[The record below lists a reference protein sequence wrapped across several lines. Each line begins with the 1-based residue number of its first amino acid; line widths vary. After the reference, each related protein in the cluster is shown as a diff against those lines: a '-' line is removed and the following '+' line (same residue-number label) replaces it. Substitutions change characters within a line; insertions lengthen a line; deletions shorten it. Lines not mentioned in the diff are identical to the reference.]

1 VLDIFEQYQT
11 LFSNLIVLVAAFVG
25 FLGVIYSQRKL
36 ARMATEQRDHDE
48 KSAKARVVAERNDE
62 IESLVNALLGELSAL
77 ELGIANA
84 VKLLAAQ
91 ISLAEELARQG
102 TGRKTQPRIAF
113 RFATPVF
120 DSHVGR
126 IGLLR
131 PEHSFQLS
139 NLYGQLKAF
148 AANSQSDVPEMD
160 ATMAGQVMA
169 SVKSSLVKLDAEM
182 VELKTSLKSHTAL
195 SVQPYT

>member
-1 VLDIFEQYQT
+1 MLELFNQYQT
-11 LFSNLIVLVAAFVG
+11 LFSNLIVLLAALVG

-36 ARMATEQRDHDE
+36 ARMASEQRAHDE
-48 KSAKARVVAERNDE
+48 KSAKARALAERRDE
-62 IESLVNALLGELSAL
+62 IESLINALLGELSAL
-77 ELGIANA
+77 QQGIANA
-84 VKLLAAQ
+84 MKLLGAQ

-102 TGRKTQPRIAF
+102 AGRKTQPRIAF

-126 IGLLR
+126 IGLLK

-139 NLYGQLKAF
+139 NLYGQIKAF
-148 AANSQSDVPEMD
+148 AANSQNDVPEMD

-169 SVKSSLVKLDAEM
+169 SVKNSLVKLDRDTAD
-182 VELKTSLKSHTAL
+182 LQTSLKSHTAL
-195 SVQPYT
+195 RMPTDA